1 MSANVLWNKL
11 HQIRKEGW
19 RDPKVDAT
27 AQQSH
32 QKPSL
37 LSFCPAIH
45 AMLAFLSQAYSF
57 MVAGCLPQLQASH
70 QHSTSFMAGRWEQD
84 FLACKEKHILPE
96 VPQEPP
102 LYSPL
107 PETGSHVHPETNQ

>member
-1 MSANVLWNKL
+1 MSYVIKFL
-11 HQIRKEGW
+11 HQIRKKVW
-19 RDPKVDAT
+19 RDLRVDAT

-37 LSFCPAIH
+37 LSFCPTTH
-45 AMLAFLSQAYSF
+45 GVLDFLSQAYYF
-57 MVAGCLPQLQASH
+57 TVAGCLPQLQASH
-70 QHSTSFMAGRWEQD
+70 QHSTSFMAGRWEHD

-102 LYSPL
+102 LYSLL
-107 PETGSHVHPETNQ
+107 PEAGSQVHPETNQ